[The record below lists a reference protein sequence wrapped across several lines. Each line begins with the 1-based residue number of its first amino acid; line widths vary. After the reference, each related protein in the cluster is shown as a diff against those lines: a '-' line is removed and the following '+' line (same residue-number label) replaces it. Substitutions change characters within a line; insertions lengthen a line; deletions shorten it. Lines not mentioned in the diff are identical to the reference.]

1 MILILSKELDL
12 SYFNYEEATL
22 LYTDIALNK
31 YISYFFKKAVK
42 IQTLDLKYW
51 PTVQKHFLNVHPSW
65 LFLGKLMI
73 RNCQIPIPSSKCV
86 RDISER

>member
-42 IQTLDLKYW
+42 IQTLDLKY
-51 PTVQKHFLNVHPSW
+51 
-65 LFLGKLMI
+65 
-73 RNCQIPIPSSKCV
+73 
-86 RDISER
+86 